1 MKPYTEGLTEEKP
14 IEIKESLLGV
24 GLRILKKYPGSYS
37 ENLRHWVYTEDEVQ
51 IILISNI
58 PIKDIKIKRGIPD
71 YLKVATN
78 QDQKRDGK
86 TE

>member
-1 MKPYTEGLTEEKP
+1 MKPFSEGLTEKTP
-14 IEIKESLLGV
+14 IEVKESLMAV
-24 GLRILKKYPGSYS
+24 GIRILKKYPGSYS

-71 YLKVATN
+71 YLKVAT
-78 QDQKRDGK
+78 K
-86 TE
+86 TEESK